1 MKGFVIFITITTFR
15 ALNAYTSVVERCSH
29 LGSIELIV
37 IINILDFCDAQRP
50 FQAALDVC
58 SPRGLI
64 FANNY
69 NIKSIVEGKGKQTC
83 DKEVAVWSWVV
94 V

>member
-1 MKGFVIFITITTFR
+1 MGSCDGSNRGRLDVVLLSRRVVKVFAIFITITTFR

-58 SPRGLI
+58 SPRGR
-64 FANNY
+64 
-69 NIKSIVEGKGKQTC
+69 K
-83 DKEVAVWSWVV
+83 VW
-94 V
+94 